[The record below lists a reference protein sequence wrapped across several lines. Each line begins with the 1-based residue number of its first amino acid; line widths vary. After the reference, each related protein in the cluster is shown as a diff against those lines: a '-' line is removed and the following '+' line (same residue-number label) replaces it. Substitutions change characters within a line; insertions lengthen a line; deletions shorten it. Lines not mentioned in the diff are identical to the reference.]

1 MKKIL
6 NTVLLAFLISFNLS
20 AQDVVELTDD
30 EIRNIEINELLELVK
45 TNKSIFLNED
55 NKRLNSFITK
65 VSDRQALLDD
75 AKTKLANE
83 IDRNI
88 NLEASF
94 EQNEKT
100 LAELEEKLEIKVGV
114 LGELFG
120 VTRQYAGELL
130 AASEN
135 SVVFYEFPNRPEV
148 LKDIGQEKVHNLDQL
163 ENLWISYF
171 DEIVAGSEIKNFEAT
186 ITAPNGENIVGEV
199 TRYGLFSASYDG
211 KFVKPVSSLNSFQLL
226 AKQPENTFTKTL
238 SKHKRADEYT
248 NVSIDPTRGFLL
260 SLYLDKAN
268 WFERIAQG
276 KSIGFVIIFI
286 GFIGLAFSIFKII
299 KLREYSNEVLNDK
312 ADNIPSQM
320 ESLIK
325 DGASRESKENIIDEF
340 IINYSGKIE
349 WGNNWVKFFAA
360 VAPLLGLLGTVIGMI
375 ETFQAITLF
384 GTGDPKLMA
393 GGISQALVTT
403 MLGLI
408 AAVPLLF
415 VHNILDSRSRAISQ
429 IYEEQAI
436 GLLALVSI
444 KR

>member
-88 NLEASF
+88 DLEASF

-312 ADNIPSQM
+312 ADNIPSKM

-340 IINYSGKIE
+340 IINYSSKIE

-384 GTGDPKLMA
+384 GTGDPKQMA

-408 AAVPLLF
+408 VAAPLLGMYTYLSEKTESI
-415 VHNILDSRSRAISQ
+415 VQVLEEKASYILSKD
-429 IYEEQAI
+429 
-436 GLLALVSI
+436 
-444 KR
+444 

>member
-6 NTVLLAFLISFNLS
+6 NISLLAFLISFNLS

-186 ITAPNGENIVGEV
+186 ITSPNGENIVGEV

-211 KFVKPVSSLNSFQLL
+211 KFVKPVSSLDSFQLL

-238 SKHKRADEYT
+238 LKHKRADEYT
-248 NVSIDPTRGFLL
+248 NLAIDPTRGFLL

-299 KLREYSNEVLNDK
+299 RLREYSNEVLNNK
-312 ADNIPSQM
+312 SDNIPSQM

-325 DGASRESKENIIDEF
+325 DGTSRESKENIIDEF

-384 GTGDPKLMA
+384 GTGDPKQMA

-408 AAVPLLF
+408 VAAPLLGMYTYLSEKTESI
-415 VHNILDSRSRAISQ
+415 VQVLEEKASYILSKD
-429 IYEEQAI
+429 
-436 GLLALVSI
+436 
-444 KR
+444 

>member
-6 NTVLLAFLISFNLS
+6 NISLLAFLISFNLS

-88 NLEASF
+88 NLETSF

-186 ITAPNGENIVGEV
+186 ITSPNGENIVGEV

-211 KFVKPVSSLNSFQLL
+211 KFVKPVSSLDSFQLL

-248 NVSIDPTRGFLL
+248 NLAIDPTRGFLL

-299 KLREYSNEVLNDK
+299 RLREYSNEVLNNK
-312 ADNIPSQM
+312 SDNIPSQM

-325 DGASRESKENIIDEF
+325 DGTSRESKENIIDEF

-384 GTGDPKLMA
+384 GTGDPKQMA

-408 AAVPLLF
+408 VAAPLLGMYTYLSEKTESI
-415 VHNILDSRSRAISQ
+415 VQVLEEKASYILSKD
-429 IYEEQAI
+429 
-436 GLLALVSI
+436 
-444 KR
+444 

>member
-6 NTVLLAFLISFNLS
+6 NISLLAFLISFNLS

-186 ITAPNGENIVGEV
+186 ITSPNGENIVGEV

-211 KFVKPVSSLNSFQLL
+211 KFVKPVSSLDSFQLL

-248 NVSIDPTRGFLL
+248 NLAIDPTRGFLL

-286 GFIGLAFSIFKII
+286 GFIGLAFSVFKII
-299 KLREYSNEVLNDK
+299 RLREYSNEVLNNK
-312 ADNIPSQM
+312 SDNIPSQM

-325 DGASRESKENIIDEF
+325 DGTSRESKENIIDEF

-384 GTGDPKLMA
+384 GTGDPKQMA

-408 AAVPLLF
+408 VAAPLLGMYTYLSEKTESI
-415 VHNILDSRSRAISQ
+415 VQVLEEKASYILSKD
-429 IYEEQAI
+429 
-436 GLLALVSI
+436 
-444 KR
+444 

>member
-286 GFIGLAFSIFKII
+286 GFIGLAFSIFKIV
-299 KLREYSNEVLNDK
+299 KLSEYSNEVLNDK
-312 ADNIPSQM
+312 TDNIPSKM

-340 IINYSGKIE
+340 IINYSSKIE

-384 GTGDPKLMA
+384 GTGDPKQMA

-408 AAVPLLF
+408 VAAPLLGMYTYLSEKTESI
-415 VHNILDSRSRAISQ
+415 VQVLEEKASYILSKD
-429 IYEEQAI
+429 
-436 GLLALVSI
+436 
-444 KR
+444 

>member
-6 NTVLLAFLISFNLS
+6 NISLLAFLISFNLS

-186 ITAPNGENIVGEV
+186 ITSPNGENIVGEV

-211 KFVKPVSSLNSFQLL
+211 KFVKPVSSLDSFQLL

-248 NVSIDPTRGFLL
+248 NLAIDPTRGFLL

-299 KLREYSNEVLNDK
+299 RLREYSNEVLNNK
-312 ADNIPSQM
+312 SDNIPSQM

-325 DGASRESKENIIDEF
+325 DGTSRESKENIIDEF

-384 GTGDPKLMA
+384 GTGDPKQMA

-408 AAVPLLF
+408 VAAPLLGMYTYLSEKTESI
-415 VHNILDSRSRAISQ
+415 VQVLEEKASYILSKD
-429 IYEEQAI
+429 
-436 GLLALVSI
+436 
-444 KR
+444 

>member
-375 ETFQAITLF
+375 EPFQAITLF
-384 GTGDPKLMA
+384 GTGDPKQMA

-408 AAVPLLF
+408 VAAPLLGMYTYLSEKTESI
-415 VHNILDSRSRAISQ
+415 VQVLEEKASYILSKD
-429 IYEEQAI
+429 
-436 GLLALVSI
+436 
-444 KR
+444 

>member
-260 SLYLDKAN
+260 SLYVDKAN

-286 GFIGLAFSIFKII
+286 GFIGLVFSIFKII

-340 IINYSGKIE
+340 IINYSSKIE

-384 GTGDPKLMA
+384 GTGDPKQMA

-408 AAVPLLF
+408 VAAPLLGMYTYLSEKTESI
-415 VHNILDSRSRAISQ
+415 VQVLEEKASYILSKD
-429 IYEEQAI
+429 
-436 GLLALVSI
+436 
-444 KR
+444 